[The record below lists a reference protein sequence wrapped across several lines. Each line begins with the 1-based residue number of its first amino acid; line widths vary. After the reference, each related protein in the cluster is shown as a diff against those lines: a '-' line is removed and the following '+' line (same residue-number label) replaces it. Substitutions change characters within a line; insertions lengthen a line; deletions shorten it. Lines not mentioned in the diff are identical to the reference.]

1 MGKSTLAS
9 LINRFYDPQEGSIKI
24 DGIDLRDVTLESL
37 RSNISMVLQDTFLFD
52 GTVYDNIAY
61 GWKDATNE
69 QVLEAAKAAN
79 AHSFIEQMD
88 EGYDT
93 IIGERGVRLSGG
105 QKQRLSIAR
114 AILRNALILI
124 LDEAT
129 SSLDTKTEKEI
140 QQALDEIAKGRTTL
154 GIAHRL
160 STIRRA
166 DKIVV
171 LDAMG
176 IAEIG
181 THDELISL
189 DGIYAHLHA
198 TGNDEHSVVK
208 MG

>member
-154 GIAHRL
+154 VIAHRL